1 MPEEIVMPRLSDTM
15 EEGTISQW
23 LKREGETVH
32 KGDAILEVETDK
44 ANMELQ
50 AYSDGVIHQIIHGD
64 GDTVT
69 IGSVIGILAKPG
81 EQLAPATSPGAD
93 AQVAATPTASA
104 SAAALTAASPGDER
118 ERAAGDIMAMTPD
131 DGEMPVPAMA
141 SAGSGGPASS
151 ALTAPA
157 PVGVTWDNGNG
168 NGNGSGVGGRVRATP
183 LARNMAREHAIDLAA
198 FNGRGSGPGGRIVKD
213 DIERILARQSQ
224 GQERGIAPAVA
235 ANGAAAETVAPSAP
249 TAPSAPVPAP
259 APVAAPAPAA
269 SVTPPSAQ
277 PSSGDD
283 TVELRAPNRIQTVMA
298 RRLTESKTTVPHF
311 YVTGEIDMSAA
322 AGLRKQLQETFGPE
336 GKVSYNDLIVRA
348 CALTLRA
355 MPEINTSWRDGQFA
369 VHSLVNV
376 GIAVSLPD
384 GLVVPVI
391 HDADRKGLR
400 EISTETRSLAEK
412 ARNGKLAP
420 ADMAGGTFT
429 ISNLG
434 MYDAVE
440 QFQAI
445 INPPESAILAVGAI
459 GDKPAIV
466 DGQVV
471 ARPLMRVSLSVD
483 HRVIPGVPA
492 AQFLQGIKRL
502 LQEPLRLGF

>member
-81 EQLAPATSPGAD
+81 EQLTPATSPGAGARGAA
-93 AQVAATPTASA
+93 AQTSSA
-104 SAAALTAASPGDER
+104 SDAPRTAASPGDDEG
-118 ERAAGDIMAMTPD
+118 ERAAGDIMAATPD
-131 DGEMPVPAMA
+131 DGEIPAPAIVAARAGA
-141 SAGSGGPASS
+141 STSS
-151 ALTAPA
+151 ALMAPE
-157 PVGVTWDNGNG
+157 PVGVTGGDGTDGSNGA
-168 NGNGSGVGGRVRATP
+168 GGRVRATP
-183 LARNMAREHAIDLAA
+183 LARNIAREHAIDLAP

-213 DIERILARQSQ
+213 DIERILARQGQ
-224 GQERGIAPAVA
+224 GQEQGTTAARV
-235 ANGAAAETVAPSAP
+235 ANGAAETVAP
-249 TAPSAPVPAP
+249 PSPP
-259 APVAAPAPAA
+259 PAA
-269 SVTPPSAQ
+269 AASATPAST
-277 PSSGDD
+277 PSSVGDD

-311 YVTGEIDMSAA
+311 YVTGEIDMSDA

-336 GKVSYNDLIVRA
+336 GKVSYNDLVVRA

-355 MPEINTSWRDGQFA
+355 MPEVNTSWRDGQFA
-369 VHSLVNV
+369 AHSRVNV

-412 ARNGKLAP
+412 ARAGKLAP
-420 ADMAGGTFT
+420 TDMAGGTFT

-459 GDKPAIV
+459 QDKPAVV

-471 ARPLMRVSLSVD
+471 VRPLMRVSLSVD

>member
-69 IGSVIGILAKPG
+69 VGSVIGVLARLG
-81 EQLAPATSPGAD
+81 EQLAPATSPGAG
-93 AQVAATPTASA
+93 AQ
-104 SAAALTAASPGDER
+104 AAAAAPRTAASPGDDER
-118 ERAAGDIMAMTPD
+118 ERAAGDIVAATPD
-131 DGEMPVPAMA
+131 DGEMPVPAKA
-141 SAGSGGPASS
+141 AAGAGDPASS
-151 ALTAPA
+151 ALTAPE
-157 PVGVTWDNGNG
+157 PVGVTGGNG
-168 NGNGSGVGGRVRATP
+168 NGAGGRVRATP
-183 LARNMAREHAIDLAA
+183 LARNMAREHAIDLAP

-224 GQERGIAPAVA
+224 GQERGMAPSVA
-235 ANGAAAETVAPSAP
+235 ANGAAETVAPPAP
-249 TAPSAPVPAP
+249 TAPSAPVPIPAP
-259 APVAAPAPAA
+259 AAAPATAA
-269 SVTPPSAQ
+269 SVTPPSA
-277 PSSGDD
+277 PSSVGDD

-311 YVTGEIDMSAA
+311 YMTGEIDMSAA

-355 MPEINTSWRDGQFA
+355 MPEVNTSWRDGQFA
-369 VHSLVNV
+369 VHGRVNV

-400 EISTETRSLAEK
+400 EISTEARSLADK
-412 ARNGKLAP
+412 ARAGKLSP
-420 ADMAGGTFT
+420 ADMAGGAFT

-459 GDKPAIV
+459 QDRPAVV

-471 ARPLMRVSLSVD
+471 VRPLMRVSLSVD

>member
-69 IGSVIGILAKPG
+69 VGSVIGVLARLG
-81 EQLAPATSPGAD
+81 EQLVPATSPGAGARAAAAPTSPASD
-93 AQVAATPTASA
+93 APRTTAS
-104 SAAALTAASPGDER
+104 PDDDER

-131 DGEMPVPAMA
+131 DGEMPATAAVA
-141 SAGSGGPASS
+141 AGAGVSTSS
-151 ALTAPA
+151 ALMAPE
-157 PVGVTWDNGNG
+157 PVGVTGGNG
-168 NGNGSGVGGRVRATP
+168 NGAGSRVRATP

-213 DIERILARQSQ
+213 DIERILAQQSQ
-224 GQERGIAPAVA
+224 GQERGMAPAGA
-235 ANGAAAETVAPSAP
+235 ANGAAETVAPPAP
-249 TAPSAPVPAP
+249 MAPSAPVPAP
-259 APVAAPAPAA
+259 VAAPAAAA
-269 SVTPPSAQ
+269 SVTPPSA
-277 PSSGDD
+277 PSSVGDD

-369 VHSLVNV
+369 AHSRVNV

-391 HDADRKGLR
+391 RDADRKGLR

-412 ARNGKLAP
+412 ARTGKLAP

-459 GDKPAIV
+459 QDKPAVV

>member
-69 IGSVIGILAKPG
+69 IGSVIGILAKAG
-81 EQLAPATSPGAD
+81 EQLAPVASSSVGA
-93 AQVAATPTASA
+93 PA
-104 SAAALTAASPGDER
+104 SAAPSTTASSGDDER
-118 ERAAGDIMAMTPD
+118 ERAAGDIMAATPD
-131 DGEMPVPAMA
+131 DSEMPVPVMA
-141 SAGSGGPASS
+141 GAGVDASTSS
-151 ALTAPA
+151 ALTTPA
-157 PVGVTWDNGNG
+157 PVGVTGGNGHGNG
-168 NGNGSGVGGRVRATP
+168 NSGGRVRATP
-183 LARNMAREHAIDLAA
+183 LARNIAREHAIDLAP

-213 DIERILARQSQ
+213 DIERILARQGQ
-224 GQERGIAPAVA
+224 GQEHGVSPARV
-235 ANGAAAETVAPSAP
+235 ANGAAVETSAP
-249 TAPSAPVPAP
+249 PAPVAPSAPVPAP
-259 APVAAPAPAA
+259 AAGAAAAAAPAAPA
-269 SVTPPSAQ
+269 SVTPPPA
-277 PSSGDD
+277 PSSVADD

-322 AGLRKQLQETFGPE
+322 AGLRTQLQETFGPE

-355 MPEINTSWRDGQFA
+355 MPTVNTSWRDGQFA
-369 VHSLVNV
+369 VHSQVNV

-412 ARNGKLAP
+412 ARTGKLAP

-459 GDKPAIV
+459 GDKPAVV
-466 DGQVV
+466 DGQLVV
-471 ARPLMRVSLSVD
+471 RPLMRVSLSVD

>member
-1 MPEEIVMPRLSDTM
+1 
-15 EEGTISQW
+15 
-23 LKREGETVH
+23 
-32 KGDAILEVETDK
+32 
-44 ANMELQ
+44 MELQ

-69 IGSVIGILAKPG
+69 VGSVIGVLARLG
-81 EQLAPATSPGAD
+81 EQLAPAASPDAGA
-93 AQVAATPTASA
+93 QTAAAPPLPASA
-104 SAAALTAASPGDER
+104 VPRTAASSDDDER
-118 ERAAGDIMAMTPD
+118 ERAAGDIMAATPD
-131 DGEMPVPAMA
+131 DGEMPVPAMVA
-141 SAGSGGPASS
+141 SGSSGPAAS
-151 ALTAPA
+151 ALTAPE
-157 PVGVTWDNGNG
+157 PVGVTGGNG
-168 NGNGSGVGGRVRATP
+168 NGTGASGRVRATP

-224 GQERGIAPAVA
+224 GQERGMAPAVA
-235 ANGAAAETVAPSAP
+235 ADGVVAETVAPSAP

-259 APVAAPAPAA
+259 AAAA
-269 SVTPPSAQ
+269 SVTPPSA
-277 PSSGDD
+277 PSSVGDD

-355 MPEINTSWRDGQFA
+355 MPEVNTSWRDGQFA
-369 VHSLVNV
+369 VHGRVNV

-391 HDADRKGLR
+391 RDADRKGLR
-400 EISTETRSLAEK
+400 EIATETRSLAEK
-412 ARNGKLAP
+412 ARTGKLAP
-420 ADMAGGTFT
+420 ADMTGGTFT

-459 GDKPAIV
+459 QDKPAVV

>member
-1 MPEEIVMPRLSDTM
+1 MAPE
-15 EEGTISQW
+15 
-23 LKREGETVH
+23 
-32 KGDAILEVETDK
+32 
-44 ANMELQ
+44 
-50 AYSDGVIHQIIHGD
+50 
-64 GDTVT
+64 
-69 IGSVIGILAKPG
+69 
-81 EQLAPATSPGAD
+81 
-93 AQVAATPTASA
+93 
-104 SAAALTAASPGDER
+104 
-118 ERAAGDIMAMTPD
+118 
-131 DGEMPVPAMA
+131 
-141 SAGSGGPASS
+141 
-151 ALTAPA
+151 
-157 PVGVTWDNGNG
+157 PVGVTGGDGTDGSNGA
-168 NGNGSGVGGRVRATP
+168 GGRVRATP
-183 LARNMAREHAIDLAA
+183 LARNIAREHAIDLAP

-213 DIERILARQSQ
+213 DIERILARQGQ
-224 GQERGIAPAVA
+224 GQEQGTTAARV
-235 ANGAAAETVAPSAP
+235 ANGAAETVAPPPPSP
-249 TAPSAPVPAP
+249 T
-259 APVAAPAPAA
+259 PAA
-269 SVTPPSAQ
+269 AASATPAST
-277 PSSGDD
+277 PSSVGDD

-336 GKVSYNDLIVRA
+336 GKVSYNDLVVRA

-369 VHSLVNV
+369 AHSRVNV

-412 ARNGKLAP
+412 ARAGKLAP
-420 ADMAGGTFT
+420 TDMAGGTFT

-459 GDKPAIV
+459 QDKPAVV

-471 ARPLMRVSLSVD
+471 VRPLMRVSLSVD